1 MLAGFDRYGSLD
13 SLEVST
19 DISLFKTLLIIYL
32 TRFLM
37 LKSDT
42 VDQKFLSIKRYYEII
57 VTK

>member
-19 DISLFKTLLIIYL
+19 DIPLFKTLLIIYL
-32 TRFLM
+32 TRFFM

-42 VDQKFLSIKRYYEII
+42 VDQKFLSIKRYYEI

>member
-19 DISLFKTLLIIYL
+19 DISLFKILLIIYL

-42 VDQKFLSIKRYYEII
+42 VDQKIFVNQKIL
-57 VTK
+57 

>member
-1 MLAGFDRYGSLD
+1 MSAGFDRYGSLD

-19 DISLFKTLLIIYL
+19 DTPLFKTLLIIYL

-42 VDQKFLSIKRYYEII
+42 VNQKFLSIKRYYEI
-57 VTK
+57 VTR

>member
-19 DISLFKTLLIIYL
+19 DIPLFKTLLIIYL

-37 LKSDT
+37 LKSDA
-42 VDQKFLSIKRYYEII
+42 VDQKFLSIKRYDEII

>member
-19 DISLFKTLLIIYL
+19 DIPLFRTLLIIYL
-32 TRFLM
+32 ARFLT

-42 VDQKFLSIKRYYEII
+42 VDQNFCQSKDTMK
-57 VTK
+57 

>member
-19 DISLFKTLLIIYL
+19 DISLFKILLIIYL

-42 VDQKFLSIKRYYEII
+42 VDQKFLSIKRYYEI

>member
-37 LKSDT
+37 LKSDK
-42 VDQKFLSIKRYYEII
+42 VDQKFLSIKRYYEI

>member
-1 MLAGFDRYGSLD
+1 MLAGFDPYGSLD

-19 DISLFKTLLIIYL
+19 DIPLFRTLLIIYL
-32 TRFLM
+32 TRFFM

-42 VDQKFLSIKRYYEII
+42 VDQNFLSIKRYYEII